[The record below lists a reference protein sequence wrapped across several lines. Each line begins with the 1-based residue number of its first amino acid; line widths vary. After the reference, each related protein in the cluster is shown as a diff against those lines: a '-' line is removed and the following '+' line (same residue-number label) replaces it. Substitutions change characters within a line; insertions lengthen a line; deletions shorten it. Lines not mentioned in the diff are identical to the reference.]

1 VQKISFPN
9 SIDKI
14 RIDVGTGSTA
24 PNTAL
29 WLKNNKNTGVLC
41 FEADP
46 RSYDIL
52 INGGKTN
59 QYPTKLRLTKKRFLL
74 LKSKIVKKIDSKVVK
89 IFNVAISN
97 SKKKKIDFYL
107 TDKKNHG
114 TSSLLRPIEKKL
126 NQRVLKKIK
135 IPVLKLKYFIKKID
149 FKKIKYLEF
158 LKIDTQGNDINVLK
172 GCEEYLKKFCFVQ
185 TEYWAYEAYQGENN
199 RKKCLYLMKKIMKKN
214 NFSLYY
220 FTATDAFFI
229 NTALKADIF
238 SNNVIDNTID
248 FEKGLYRKSFFFN
261 IFPGKLVLL
270 AHLIIFLR
278 SFKLFNYLFYTVL
291 KMKFKNFI

>member
-1 VQKISFPN
+1 VKKISFPN

-29 WLKNNKNTGVLC
+29 WLKNNKSTGVLC

-52 INGGKTN
+52 NNGGNTN
-59 QYPTKLRLTKKRFLL
+59 QYPNKLRLTKKRLLL
-74 LKSKIVKKIDSKVVK
+74 LKNKIVKKINSKIVK

-107 TDKKNHG
+107 TDEKNYG

-135 IPVLKLKYFIKKID
+135 IPVFKLKYYIKKID

-158 LKIDTQGNDINVLK
+158 
-172 GCEEYLKKFCFVQ
+172 
-185 TEYWAYEAYQGENN
+185 
-199 RKKCLYLMKKIMKKN
+199 
-214 NFSLYY
+214 
-220 FTATDAFFI
+220 
-229 NTALKADIF
+229 
-238 SNNVIDNTID
+238 
-248 FEKGLYRKSFFFN
+248 
-261 IFPGKLVLL
+261 
-270 AHLIIFLR
+270 
-278 SFKLFNYLFYTVL
+278 
-291 KMKFKNFI
+291 